1 MIEIYFILFLID
13 SNKSQCPHPHQVD
26 SELRK
31 GEPPSCSPIY
41 QQIRFFLPIT
51 NLSRCK
57 TEVLIFTK
65 DIISTLIAYLN
76 KKGQKIN

>member
-1 MIEIYFILFLID
+1 MEIYFILFLID
-13 SNKSQCPHPHQVD
+13 SDKSQCPHHHQVD

-31 GEPPSCSPIY
+31 GQPPSCPPIY
-41 QQIRFFLPIT
+41 QQIHFFLPIT

-57 TEVLIFTK
+57 TEVLIFSK

-76 KKGQKIN
+76 KKGQNTN